1 MSHGGAGLVGGD
13 HGDDA
18 RRHLGGLLVSV
29 DFDVLA
35 GDLGELA
42 DLDVLTEQGGGL
54 FDSQLDGGVASL
66 GLEQLVSGVG
76 VGVHGVAENF
86 LGELDE
92 LRGLG
97 HEVGLGVQ
105 LDGVAGLA
113 IGGLD
118 DLGGDGAFLSLAAFT
133 LAGCGDTLG
142 ADDFLGA
149 GDVAFG
155 FGQSL
160 LDVEHAGAGVFT
172 NLLDQCGGNC
182 CH

>member
-1 MSHGGAGLVGGD
+1 M
-13 HGDDA
+13 
-18 RRHLGGLLVSV
+18 
-29 DFDVLA
+29 LA

-42 DLDVLTEQGGGL
+42 DLDVLAEQGRGL
-54 FDSQLDGGVASL
+54 FDGEFDGGVPGL
-66 GLEQLVSGVG
+66 GLEQFVGGVG
-76 VGVHGVAENF
+76 FGVHGVAENF
-86 LGELDE
+86 LAELDE

-97 HEVGLGVQ
+97 HEVGFGIQ
-105 LDGVAGLA
+105 FDGVAGLA

-118 DLGGDGAFLSLAAFT
+118 DLGGDGAFLGLAAFT
-133 LAGCGDTLG
+133 LAGCGDALG
-142 ADDFLGA
+142 ADDLLGA

>member
-66 GLEQLVSGVG
+66 ASSSSS
-76 VGVHGVAENF
+76 AE
-86 LGELDE
+86 
-92 LRGLG
+92 
-97 HEVGLGVQ
+97 
-105 LDGVAGLA
+105 LA
-113 IGGLD
+113 S
-118 DLGGDGAFLSLAAFT
+118 ASTA
-133 LAGCGDTLG
+133 
-142 ADDFLGA
+142 
-149 GDVAFG
+149 
-155 FGQSL
+155 
-160 LDVEHAGAGVFT
+160 
-172 NLLDQCGGNC
+172 
-182 CH
+182 

>member
-1 MSHGGAGLVGGD
+1 M
-13 HGDDA
+13 
-18 RRHLGGLLVSV
+18 RR
-29 DFDVLA
+29 
-35 GDLGELA
+35 
-42 DLDVLTEQGGGL
+42 
-54 FDSQLDGGVASL
+54 
-66 GLEQLVSGVG
+66 
-76 VGVHGVAENF
+76 VHGVAENF

-118 DLGGDGAFLSLAAFT
+118 DLGGDGAFLT
-133 LAGCGDTLG
+133 LRPSRLPLRRYPC

-160 LDVEHAGAGVFT
+160 S
-172 NLLDQCGGNC
+172 
-182 CH
+182 